1 MQRNQGFTL
10 IELMIV
16 VAIIGIL
23 SSIAISSYQTYTIRA
38 QVTEAI
44 SLAGNAKTP
53 ITDAFMMNGEAP
65 ADREEAGMTATAT
78 DTSGN
83 FVESVEIVNGRLD
96 VTFGGQANQQI
107 IGELLT
113 LTPYETTEGAVVW
126 RCGKAGIPQDINGD
140 LEPMGTSGG
149 GITTDWED
157 STIDEKYLPQT
168 CRL

>member
-1 MQRNQGFTL
+1 MERSEGFTL

-53 ITDAFMMNGEAP
+53 ISDAFMMSGEAP
-65 ADREEAGMTATAT
+65 ASRREAGMTPNAT
-78 DTSGN
+78 DTSGTY
-83 FVESVEIVNGRLD
+83 VRSVNVVNGRLD
-96 VTFGGQANQQI
+96 VVFGNSANRLIFGQM
-107 IGELLT
+107 LT

-126 RCGKAGIPQDINGD
+126 RCGKAGIPKGKNGN
-140 LEPMGTSGG
+140 LSPMGTSGG
-149 GITTDWED
+149 GNAAVWAD
-157 STIDEKYLPQT
+157 STVDVKYLPKS
-168 CRL
+168 CRP